1 MNKFIWLP
9 EHCEQLRS
17 LRTAAGIDISTL
29 ASNHSLSKM
38 QIKQLEE
45 GGESAFYTP
54 EIKFTIGRKLIR
66 SFGVEL
72 VNIEQK
78 EEAIESSSFAVH
90 AELTVPMT
98 EGVHTKFIKFLEPF
112 SFRVSIKPFF
122 LIFFSVIFIAL
133 FFFQIQ
139 GPDSMKEALEGP
151 KKIPI
156 QTEEKVDSGTDVESA
171 RGMLSTE
178 KMNNINESTEC
189 DWGTHSVEKNA
200 PKPIKPGNYV
210 YLVASES
217 ASVCVM
223 DHSNAI
229 KVLSFNPM
237 EAKTVPGLPPFKRFS
252 HEFPKLK
259 LYYQGNLIRISEP
272 FPEQIILSEKS

>member
-1 MNKFIWLP
+1 MSKFIWLP

-29 ASNHSLSKM
+29 ASNLSLSKM

-72 VNIEQK
+72 VHIEQK
-78 EEAIESSSFAVH
+78 EEAIESSSFAVD

-98 EGVHTKFIKFLEPF
+98 EGVYTKFIKFLEPF
-112 SFRVSIKPFF
+112 SFRVSIKPFY

-133 FFFQIQ
+133 FFFQFQ
-139 GPDSMKEALEGP
+139 GPDSMKEVLEGP

-156 QTEEKVDSGTDVESA
+156 QTVEKVDSGTDVESA
-171 RGMLSTE
+171 RGLLSTE

-189 DWGTHSVEKNA
+189 DWGTHSVEKTA

-229 KVLSFNPM
+229 KVLSFKPM
-237 EAKTVPGLPPFKRFS
+237 EAKTVHGLPPFKIFS